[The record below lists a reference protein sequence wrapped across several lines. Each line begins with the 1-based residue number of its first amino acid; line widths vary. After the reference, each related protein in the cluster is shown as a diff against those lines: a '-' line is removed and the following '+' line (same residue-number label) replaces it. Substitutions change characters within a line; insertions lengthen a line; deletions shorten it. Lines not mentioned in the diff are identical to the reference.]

1 MESKENYFERCKKR
15 IENAEDIT
23 LNWDVDGFLKEFAVD
38 NDLKLRKG
46 MYAYGVKFK
55 LTNVPVSD
63 KEKAELYNMAE
74 SRKIELDKPKKELME
89 KLENERIAAELA
101 EL

>member
-1 MESKENYFERCKKR
+1 MENKYDYFERCKKR
-15 IENAEDIT
+15 IMEAEDIT
-23 LNWDVDGFLKEFAVD
+23 MNLDVNSFLKEFVVD
-38 NDLKLRKG
+38 NDLKLSKG
-46 MYAYGVKFK
+46 MYRYGVRFN

-74 SRKIELDKPKKELME
+74 SRKIELDEPKKELME
-89 KLENERIAAELA
+89 KLENERIATELA

>member
-1 MESKENYFERCKKR
+1 MELSYFERCKKR

-23 LNWDVDGFLKEFAVD
+23 MNWDVGGFLKEFVVD
-38 NDLKLRKG
+38 NDLKVSKG
-46 MYAYGVKFK
+46 MYVYYVKFK
-55 LTNVPVSD
+55 LTTVPVSD
-63 KEKAELYNMAE
+63 KERAELYNMAE
-74 SRKIELDKPKKELME
+74 SRKIELDEPKKDLMM